1 MGGTFFIIEIM
12 MLRIFFGFFLLLSLY
27 ACSNSESVFDA
38 VQNRSGVANI
48 TLVASINGIGDN
60 SYNDQILA
68 GLFRF
73 YEDRGIPFRL
83 VQPESMDEADSLVQ
97 AWLKENVDTD
107 SSMLILASSEYVGLA
122 QKLDV
127 RFTGVGNK
135 VLLFEADTARLP
147 QGVYTFSIDRYGA
160 SFLSGAIL
168 GINPCMILAAA
179 PGFASLETSIEGF
192 RKGYDAHKTIADT
205 LGVDYL
211 TYTENDETAFNNVEF
226 AYVATFSI
234 TNYILDGDRP
244 SAIFPLLG
252 GAIKGV
258 RRALIDFPN
267 TGHFMIGMDVDQSG
281 VLPKVPFT
289 LVIDI
294 KGIVVRYLEEWALGK
309 DWPRFRSLGLGDGAA
324 SIVFNKNFGDTKEFE
339 DRYEKYYD
347 EAVREEA
354 RHAKK

>member
-1 MGGTFFIIEIM
+1 MREFFIIKVM
-12 MLRIFFGFFLLLSLY
+12 MLRLFFGFFLLFSLY

-38 VQNRSGVANI
+38 VQNRPGIANI
-48 TLVASINGIGDN
+48 TLVASVNGIGDN

-73 YEDRGIPFRL
+73 NEDSGVPFRL
-83 VQPESMDEADSLVQ
+83 VQPESVDEADSLVQ

-122 QKLDV
+122 RKLDI
-127 RFTGVGNK
+127 RFTRVGNK
-135 VLLFEADTARLP
+135 VLLFEADTAGLP
-147 QGVYTFSIDRYGA
+147 QGVNAFSIERYGA
-160 SFLSGAIL
+160 SYLSGAIL

-179 PGFASLETSIEGF
+179 PGFASLETSIDGF

-211 TYTENDETAFNNVEF
+211 TYNENDETAFNNIEF

-234 TNYILDGDRP
+234 TNYILDADRP

-258 RRALIDFPN
+258 RRALIDYPN

-294 KGIVVRYLEEWALGK
+294 KGVVIRYLEEWALGK
-309 DWPRFRSLGLGDGAA
+309 DWPRFRSFGLGDGAA
-324 SIVFNKNFGDTKEFE
+324 SIVFNKNFDDTKEFE
-339 DRYEKYYD
+339 ARYEKYYD

-354 RHAKK
+354 RYAKK

>member
-1 MGGTFFIIEIM
+1 
-12 MLRIFFGFFLLLSLY
+12 MLRLFFGFFLLFSLY

-38 VQNRSGVANI
+38 VQNRPGIANI
-48 TLVASINGIGDN
+48 TLVASVNGIGDN

-73 YEDRGIPFRL
+73 NEDSEVPFRL
-83 VQPESMDEADSLVQ
+83 VQPESVDEADSLVQ

-122 QKLDV
+122 KKLDV

-135 VLLFEADTARLP
+135 VLLFEADTAGLP
-147 QGVYTFSIDRYGA
+147 QGVNAFSIERYGA
-160 SFLSGAIL
+160 SYLSGAIL

-179 PGFASLETSIEGF
+179 PGFASLETSIDGF

-211 TYTENDETAFNNVEF
+211 TYNKNDETAFNNIEF

-234 TNYILDGDRP
+234 TNYILDADRP

-258 RRALIDFPN
+258 RRALIDYPN

-294 KGIVVRYLEEWALGK
+294 KGVVIRYLEEWALGK
-309 DWPRFRSLGLGDGAA
+309 DWPRFRSFGLGDGAA
-324 SIVFNKNFGDTKEFE
+324 SIVFNKNFDDTKEFE

>member
-1 MGGTFFIIEIM
+1 MREFFIIKVM
-12 MLRIFFGFFLLLSLY
+12 MLRLFFGFFLLFSLL

-73 YEDRGIPFRL
+73 YEDRGVPFRL
-83 VQPESMDEADSLVQ
+83 VQPESVDEADSLVQ

-122 QKLDV
+122 RKLDI

-135 VLLFEADTARLP
+135 VLLFEADTAGLP
-147 QGVYTFSIDRYGA
+147 QGVKAFSIERYGA
-160 SFLSGAIL
+160 SYLSGAIL
-168 GINPCMILAAA
+168 GTNPCMILAAA
-179 PGFASLETSIEGF
+179 PGFASLETSIDGF

-211 TYTENDETAFNNVEF
+211 TYNENDETAFNNIEF

-234 TNYILDGDRP
+234 TNYILDADRP

-258 RRALIDFPN
+258 RRALIDYPN

-294 KGIVVRYLEEWALGK
+294 KGIVIRYLEEWALGK
-309 DWPRFRSLGLGDGAA
+309 DWPRFRSFGLGDGAA
-324 SIVFNKNFGDTKEFE
+324 SIVFNKNFDDTKEFE